1 MYLQIK
7 AYKNYLRSNVTNRDE
22 QYYNINGSDLQNAHF
37 IEEMGV
43 WHYFRPFIN
52 SEGVVPVIFL
62 NFLIAVVR

>member
-22 QYYNINGSDLQNAHF
+22 QYYKTKGANLQNAHF

-43 WHYFRPFIN
+43 
-52 SEGVVPVIFL
+52 
-62 NFLIAVVR
+62 

>member
-1 MYLQIK
+1 MYLQNK

-43 WHYFRPFIN
+43 LYYFRSLIN
-52 SEGVVPVIFL
+52 SEGVAPVIFL
-62 NFLIAVVR
+62 KFLIAVVR

>member
-7 AYKNYLRSNVTNRDE
+7 AYKNYLRSNVTNRNE

-43 WHYFRPFIN
+43 
-52 SEGVVPVIFL
+52 
-62 NFLIAVVR
+62 